1 MKSRIYGFCKRKET
15 KKIKKNIG
23 EKVTCEFFFDEANN
37 EEILA
42 SGGVTAKSFR
52 EKLYI
57 VHRKQLKGKETQN
70 QARMMINLKSHK
82 ALLLSSG
89 GAKVREIGR
98 HVELDLRLIPGITGA
113 VEKTKEIV

>member
-1 MKSRIYGFCKRKET
+1 MK
-15 KKIKKNIG
+15 N
-23 EKVTCEFFFDEANN
+23 VTWNR
-37 EEILA
+37 
-42 SGGVTAKSFR
+42 R

-98 HVELDLRLIPGITGA
+98 HVTQEAHHVVL
-113 VEKTKEIV
+113 